1 MLRAPSS
8 HSAQT
13 FSAKFTQGIRVTP
26 IYYFVLPYNCSLRYL
41 PAQEGNSGVGALPL
55 STSLALATQTRTAN
69 VSAVFSGSPLA
80 AVETL
85 TQGRS
90 RSAAWVT
97 RRGPPLPTSEVSNA
111 LLVPTF
117 EVRLL
122 APHEPSPRWFAMLP
136 FDGL

>member
-26 IYYFVLPYNCSLRYL
+26 IYYFVLSYNCSLRYL

-90 RSAAWVT
+90 IGGVGDPAWSA
-97 RRGPPLPTSEVSNA
+97 PSNQ
-111 LLVPTF
+111 
-117 EVRLL
+117 
-122 APHEPSPRWFAMLP
+122 
-136 FDGL
+136 

>member
-90 RSAAWVT
+90 IGGVGDPAAWSA
-97 RRGPPLPTSEVSNA
+97 PSNQ
-111 LLVPTF
+111 
-117 EVRLL
+117 
-122 APHEPSPRWFAMLP
+122 
-136 FDGL
+136 